1 MILHR
6 WGVIG
11 YEQARKK
18 MAGVHAEA
26 LEDAQNHLIFCE
38 HLEVFTAGMQD
49 QNAWPVPVKKT
60 DRGGSITCHSP
71 GQLVIYFCFQVPEP
85 KYFYR
90 RVRRSFEILFARILP
105 EVVYDPRQAGF
116 YIENRKIA
124 SLGFRYAEG
133 VSLHGVSL
141 NVDVDLDLHNR
152 VNPCGLAGIEATSLK
167 KEGVAMEM
175 REMEAA
181 VLECIEEG
189 FDESV

>member
-6 WGVIG
+6 WGVIA

-18 MAGVHAEA
+18 MDGVHAEA
-26 LEDAQNHLIFCE
+26 LEDGQKHLIICE
-38 HLEVFTAGMQD
+38 HLAVFTVGMQD
-49 QNAWPVPVKKT
+49 QNTWPVPVTKT

-90 RVRRSFEILFARILP
+90 RVRRSFETLFARILP

-141 NVDVDLDLHNR
+141 NVDADLDLHNK
-152 VNPCGLAGIEATSLK
+152 VNPCGIAGVEATSLK
-167 KEGVAMEM
+167 KEGVSMEM
-175 REMEAA
+175 REVEKM